1 MNDLS
6 LPSNGAAAISPSP
19 DFSAHFLSADGH
31 RSKWE
36 KQFSHLLPF
45 GMPLL
50 VYRKAV
56 YQWEVGKRTRGP
68 DQFRRSSQ
76 VGQSTTLIN
85 V

>member
-19 DFSAHFLSADGH
+19 DFSAHFFLRMVTGQSG
-31 RSKWE
+31 K

-56 YQWEVGKRTRGP
+56 YQWEVGKKRAP
-68 DQFRRSSQ
+68 DQFRRRSQ
-76 VGQSTTLIN
+76 VGQSTTGMN